1 MSTPPEAFWWGTAAS
16 STQCEGAAPASDWKA
31 WENADHAPA
40 SGDGNGFATQYATDF
55 TLMAGHG
62 LTHHRLSIEWAR
74 IEPDEGR
81 RNPQAIEH
89 YIEVLTAARAA
100 GVHPWVCLH
109 HFTLPGW
116 FSADEHG
123 FPDARAR
130 NYFWPRH
137 VDFMAETFGDLVF
150 GWKPV
155 NEPTAYA
162 VLGWWDGTGP
172 PGLSGNPGR
181 FAEAL
186 EAIHLAAFDAALRL
200 RQTGRPVATIHNLS
214 PVVPVGD
221 DPAARDWAR
230 LTDEV
235 LWCWAGAVR
244 DGVMAVPGRAA
255 IERPELRDAFDLVGF
270 SYYNA
275 LGVGPDGSFHPY
287 PGDAR
292 VGPLGYA
299 PWSEGL
305 GLVIQRLAEE
315 VPDKGLLVGEHGIG
329 TTDDGWRTS
338 FLRDSLGFVEQA
350 VADGIDLR
358 GFFHWTAIDNYE
370 WRHGF
375 DVPFGLFD
383 RDREAKPSIE
393 ALGIQPQRLSG

>member
-1 MSTPPEAFWWGTAAS
+1 MDPSPKPFWWGTGAS
-16 STQCEGAAPASDWKA
+16 STQSEGAAPASDWLA
-31 WENADHAPA
+31 WEAAGRAPA
-40 SGDGNGFATQYATDF
+40 SGSGNGFATEYAGDF
-55 TLMAGHG
+55 ALLADHG
-62 LTHHRLSIEWAR
+62 LTHHRMSIDWAR
-74 IEPDEGR
+74 IEPEEGR
-81 RNPQAIEH
+81 RDRAAVEH
-89 YIEVLTAARAA
+89 YTQMLTTAGEA

-109 HFTLPGW
+109 HFSLPGW
-116 FSADEHG
+116 FSTDEHG

-137 VDFMAETFGDLVF
+137 VDFVAETFGDLVF

-155 NEPTAYA
+155 NEPSAYA
-162 VLGWWDGTGP
+162 VIGWLDGSFP
-172 PGLSGNPGR
+172 PGQSGNPER

-200 RQTGRPVATIHNLS
+200 RETGRPVATVHNLS
-214 PVVPVGD
+214 PAVPVGH
-221 DPAARDWAR
+221 DPAAKDWAR

-235 LWCWAGAVR
+235 LFGCWTSAIR
-244 DGVMAVPGRAA
+244 DGILLVPGRAA
-255 IERPELRDAFDLVGF
+255 IERPEFRDAFDLVGF

-305 GLVIQRLAEE
+305 GLVLQRLAEE
-315 VPDKGLLVGEHGIG
+315 VPDKPLLLCEHGIG
-329 TTDDGWRTS
+329 TTDDGWRES
-338 FLRDSLGFVEQA
+338 FLRDSLGFVDQA
-350 VADGIDLR
+350 IADGIDLR
-358 GFFHWTAIDNYE
+358 GFFHWTSVDNYE
-370 WRHGF
+370 WLHGF

-383 RDREAKPSIE
+383 RDREPKPSLAVLEE
-393 ALGIQPQRLSG
+393 AMPDRA